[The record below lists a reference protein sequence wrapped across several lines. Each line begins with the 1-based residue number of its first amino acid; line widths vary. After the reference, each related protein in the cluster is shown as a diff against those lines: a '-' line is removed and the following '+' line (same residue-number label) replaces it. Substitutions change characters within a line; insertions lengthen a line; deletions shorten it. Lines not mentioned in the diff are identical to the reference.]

1 MYKDYKPKPID
12 TSEVKLSDEI
22 LDLTELLAK
31 NAHDIWAQQRISDG
45 WIWGP
50 ERKDAT
56 KEHPNLVPYEELTE
70 PEKDYDR
77 KMVLLTLKAILALG
91 YRIEK
96 PKHK

>member
-1 MYKDYKPKPID
+1 MRYEPKPID
-12 TSEVKLSDEI
+12 TSKVKLSGEI
-22 LDLTELLAK
+22 LELTELLSK

-45 WIWGP
+45 WKWGT
-50 ERKDAT
+50 ERNDAT

-96 PKHK
+96 S